1 MRLSPLAAFAAL
13 LIALPAV
20 AQDAAIG
27 GQVFRDHCA
36 TCHGLS
42 GRGDG
47 PMTSILTI
55 DPPDLTLLAQGNGGV
70 FPLDTTVRRID
81 GRDEVM
87 AHGGPMPVF
96 GLILGGDSGVIDAP
110 DGTPVF
116 TTQAVVDIAAWLE
129 TIQR

>member
-1 MRLSPLAAFAAL
+1 MRLMPLAALAAL
-13 LIALPAV
+13 LIVPPAL

-27 GQVFRDHCA
+27 AQAFRDHCA

-55 DPPDLTLLAQGNGGV
+55 APPDLTALTQGNGGT
-70 FPLDTTVRRID
+70 FPLDATVRRID
-81 GRDEVM
+81 GRDEVI

-110 DGTPVF
+110 DGSPVF
-116 TTQAVVDIAAWLE
+116 TTQAVVDIVAWLE